1 MEPGSPSGAQLAET
15 VRRRLR
21 RAAVIANT
29 LGAIDVFLFLA
40 FLVPVSG
47 GRTGNVNIVVN
58 GIAGALYLAFTLW
71 LGTRTAERRLAPV
84 ERWLR
89 EERPATEAEREI
101 TLQVP
106 FFNARISALAWAA
119 AALAF
124 TALNLTQPVAIPAV
138 TCITIILG
146 GLTTAAV
153 SYLMAERIMRP
164 VTARALAGGP
174 PSRPAAPGVRTRLI
188 TAWTL
193 ATGVPVLGVAAVSV
207 AQLAGSGGD
216 SGTAAGASLFLAGL
230 ALFVGLMTLMLAA
243 RSIAEPVAAVRDA
256 LARVEEGDLEARVPV
271 DDASEVGLLES
282 GFNRMAAGLQER
294 ERLRDLFGRHVGE
307 DVARAALERE
317 VRLGG
322 EEREIAALFVD
333 LVGSTTLAARR
344 PPGEVVELLNRF
356 FRAVVETV
364 EARGGFVNKFE
375 GDAALSVFGAP
386 VASENPAADAL
397 AAARELSARLRSEL
411 PDMDFG
417 IGVSAG
423 VAVAGN
429 VGAEHRYEYTVIG
442 DPVNEAA
449 RLCELAK
456 QRPERVLASEAAV
469 ERAGAEE
476 AAHWSL
482 GEPIVLRG
490 RDEATRLAT
499 MASAEPGVE
508 REVGAGGGERIDVG
522 SR

>member
-1 MEPGSPSGAQLAET
+1 MEAGALSGAQLAMA
-15 VRRRLR
+15 VKRRLR
-21 RAAVIANT
+21 WVAVLANT
-29 LGAIDVFLFLA
+29 LGAVDVFLFLA

-47 GRTGNVNIVVN
+47 GRPDDVSQAIELNAV
-58 GIAGALYLAFTLW
+58 AGALYLGLTLW
-71 LGTRTAERRLAPV
+71 LGTRWANREFDRV

-89 EERPATEAEREI
+89 DERPATEADREA
-101 TLQVP
+101 TLRIPLTV
-106 FFNARISALAWAA
+106 ARVSAVLWVG

-124 TALNLTQPVAIPAV
+124 TALNVALPAGIIAISFV
-138 TCITIILG
+138 TLVLG

-153 SYLMAERIMRP
+153 SYLMSERIMRP
-164 VTARALAGGP
+164 VTARALADGP
-174 PSRPAAPGVRTRLI
+174 PSRPAAPGVRTRLL

-207 AQLAGSGGD
+207 AQLAGSGSD
-216 SGTAAGASLFLAGL
+216 SGTAAGSSLFLAAL
-230 ALFVGLMTLMLAA
+230 ALVVGLMTIGLAA
-243 RSIAEPVAAVRDA
+243 RAIADPLAAVRDA
-256 LARVEEGDLEARVPV
+256 LARVEEGDFEARVPV
-271 DDASEVGLLES
+271 DDASEIGLLES
-282 GFNRMAAGLQER
+282 GFNRMAAGLNER

-307 DVARAALERE
+307 DVARAALERD

-344 PPGEVVELLNRF
+344 PPTEVVELLNRF

-375 GDAALSVFGAP
+375 GDAALCVFGAP
-386 VASENPAADAL
+386 VATGNPAADAL
-397 AAARELSARLRSEL
+397 AAARTLSARLRREL
-411 PDMDFG
+411 PDIDFG

-449 RLCELAK
+449 RLCEMAK
-456 QRPERVLASEAAV
+456 QRPERLLASEAAV
-469 ERAGAEE
+469 ELAGGEE
-476 AAHWSL
+476 AVYWSL

-499 MASAEPGVE
+499 VA
-508 REVGAGGGERIDVG
+508 
-522 SR
+522 

>member
-1 MEPGSPSGAQLAET
+1 MGSGAPSGAELASTANRQLWW
-15 VRRRLR
+15 
-21 RAAVIANT
+21 AAVIANT
-29 LGAIDVFLFLA
+29 MGAIDVFLFLA

-47 GRTGNVNIVVN
+47 GRPDDVSATILIN
-58 GIAGALYLAFTLW
+58 GVAGALYLTFTLW
-71 LGTRTAERRLAPV
+71 LGTLWARHRWEPI
-84 ERWLR
+84 ERWLA
-89 EERPATEAEREI
+89 EERPATEAEREA
-101 TLQVP
+101 TLRQP
-106 FFNARISALAWAA
+106 FLNARVSATFWVGAA
-119 AALAF
+119 VAF
-124 TALNLTQPVAIPAV
+124 TALNVTLPAGIVAITFV
-138 TCITIILG
+138 TLVLG

-153 SYLMAERIMRP
+153 HYLLAERRMRP
-164 VTARALAGGP
+164 ITARALAGGP
-174 PSRPAAPGVRTRLI
+174 PAEPTAPGVRARLL

-193 ATGVPVLGVAAVSV
+193 ATGVPVLGVAAIAV
-207 AQLAGSGGD
+207 AQLAGSDAG
-216 SGTAAGASLFLAGL
+216 STTAAGASLFLVAI
-230 ALFVGLMTLMLAA
+230 ALVVGLLTIALAA
-243 RSIAEPVAAVRDA
+243 RSIADPVAAVRDA
-256 LARVEEGDLEARVPV
+256 LTRVEAGDFEVRVPV
-271 DDASEVGLLES
+271 DDASEVGLLEA

-375 GDAALSVFGAP
+375 GDAALCVFGAP
-386 VASENPAADAL
+386 VARENPAADAL
-397 AAARELSARLRSEL
+397 AAARTLSARLRREL

-423 VAVAGN
+423 IAVAGN

-449 RLCELAK
+449 RLCEMAK
-456 QRPERVLASEAAV
+456 QRPERLLASEAAV
-469 ERAGAEE
+469 ERAGGDE
-476 AAHWSL
+476 ATRWSL

-499 MASAEPGVE
+499 VA
-508 REVGAGGGERIDVG
+508 
-522 SR
+522 

>member
-1 MEPGSPSGAQLAET
+1 MEAGAPSGAQLAAA
-15 VRRRLR
+15 VKRRLR
-21 RAAVIANT
+21 WVAVLANT

-47 GRTGNVNIVVN
+47 GRPEDVSQAIVLN
-58 GIAGALYLAFTLW
+58 AIAGSLYLALTLW
-71 LGTRTAERRLAPV
+71 LGTRWASREFDRV
-84 ERWLR
+84 ERWLCD
-89 EERPATEAEREI
+89 ERPATEADRKAALGI
-101 TLQVP
+101 PLTV
-106 FFNARISALAWAA
+106 ARVSAVLWLG

-124 TALNLTQPVAIPAV
+124 TALNFALPAGIVAISFV
-138 TCITIILG
+138 TLVLG

-153 SYLMAERIMRP
+153 SYLMSERIMRP
-164 VTARALAGGP
+164 VTARALAEGP
-174 PSRPAAPGVRTRLI
+174 PSRPAAPGVRTRLL

-207 AQLAGSGGD
+207 AQLAGSGSD

-230 ALFVGLMTLMLAA
+230 ALFVGLMTLALAA
-243 RSIAEPVAAVRDA
+243 RAIADPIAAVRDA
-256 LARVEEGDLEARVPV
+256 FARVEEGDFDARVPV
-271 DDASEVGLLES
+271 DDASEVGLLEA
-282 GFNRMAAGLQER
+282 GFNRMAAGLGER

-307 DVARAALERE
+307 DVARAALEGD

-344 PPGEVVELLNRF
+344 PPTEVVELLNRF

-375 GDAALSVFGAP
+375 GDAALCVFGAP
-386 VASENPAADAL
+386 VTSENPAADAL
-397 AAARELSARLRSEL
+397 AAARTLSARLRREL

-423 VAVAGN
+423 IAVAGN

-449 RLCELAK
+449 RLCEMAK
-456 QRPERVLASEAAV
+456 QRPERLLTSEAAV
-469 ERAGAEE
+469 ELAGGEE
-476 AAHWSL
+476 AGRWSL

-499 MASAEPGVE
+499 VA
-508 REVGAGGGERIDVG
+508 
-522 SR
+522 

>member
-1 MEPGSPSGAQLAET
+1 MEAGAPSGAQLA
-15 VRRRLR
+15 VAVKRRLR
-21 RAAVIANT
+21 WVAVLANT

-47 GRTGNVNIVVN
+47 GRPDDVSRVIVVN
-58 GIAGALYLAFTLW
+58 AIAGTAYLALTLW
-71 LGTRTAERRLAPV
+71 LGIRWANREFDPV
-84 ERWLR
+84 VRWLR
-89 EERPATEAEREI
+89 DERPATEADRKA
-101 TLQVP
+101 TLRVP
-106 FFNARISALAWAA
+106 LMTSRVSAVLWAG

-124 TALNLTQPVAIPAV
+124 TALNFALPAGIIAITFV
-138 TCITIILG
+138 TLILG

-153 SYLMAERIMRP
+153 SYLMSERIMRP
-164 VTARALAGGP
+164 VTARALADGP
-174 PSRPAAPGVRTRLI
+174 PSRPVAPGVRARLL

-193 ATGVPVLGVAAVSV
+193 ATGVPVLGVAAISV
-207 AQLAGSGGD
+207 AQLAGSRPEA
-216 SGTAAGASLFLAGL
+216 GTAAGASLFLAGL
-230 ALFVGLMTLMLAA
+230 ALFVGLMTIALAA
-243 RSIAEPVAAVRDA
+243 RAIADPVAAVRDA
-256 LARVEEGDLEARVPV
+256 FARVEEGDFDARVPV
-271 DDASEVGLLES
+271 DDASEIGLLEA
-282 GFNRMAAGLQER
+282 GFNHMAAGLKER

-307 DVARAALERE
+307 DVARAALEHE

-344 PPGEVVELLNRF
+344 PPTEVVEMLNRF

-375 GDAALSVFGAP
+375 GDAALCVFGAP

-397 AAARELSARLRSEL
+397 AAARELSARLRREL
-411 PDMDFG
+411 PEMDFG

-423 VAVAGN
+423 IAVAGN

-449 RLCELAK
+449 RLCDLAK
-456 QRPERVLASEAAV
+456 QRPERLLASEAAV
-469 ERAGAEE
+469 ERAGREE

-499 MASAEPGVE
+499 VA
-508 REVGAGGGERIDVG
+508 
-522 SR
+522 

>member
-1 MEPGSPSGAQLAET
+1 
-15 VRRRLR
+15 V
-21 RAAVIANT
+21 ANT
-29 LGAIDVFLFLA
+29 LGAVDVFLFLA

-47 GRTGNVNIVVN
+47 GRPKDVNQAILLN
-58 GIAGALYLAFTLW
+58 AIAGTVYLALTLW
-71 LGTRTAERRLAPV
+71 IGFRWAERGFAPV
-84 ERWLR
+84 EGWLHD
-89 EERPATEAEREI
+89 ERPATEAERKAA
-101 TLQVP
+101 LRVP
-106 FFNARISALAWAA
+106 FMTARVSAALWVG

-124 TALNLTQPVAIPAV
+124 TALNITLPASIVAITFV
-138 TCITIILG
+138 TLVLG

-153 SYLMAERIMRP
+153 NYLMAERIMRP

-174 PSRPAAPGVRTRLI
+174 PVRPTAPGVRTRLL

-193 ATGVPVLGVAAVSV
+193 ATAVPVLGVAAISV
-207 AQLAGSGGD
+207 AELAGSRND
-216 SGTAAGASLFLAGL
+216 SGTAAGASLFLAAL
-230 ALFVGLMTLMLAA
+230 VLFVGLMTIVMAA
-243 RSIAEPVAAVRDA
+243 RSIADPVRAVRDA
-256 LARVEEGDLEARVPV
+256 LARVAEGDYEARVPV
-271 DDASEVGLLES
+271 DDASEVGLLQS
-282 GFNRMAAGLQER
+282 GFNRMAAGLEER

-307 DVARAALERE
+307 DVARDALERD
-317 VRLGG
+317 VALGG

-375 GDAALSVFGAP
+375 GDAALCIFGAP

-397 AAARELSARLRSEL
+397 AAARALRARLRREL

-423 VAVAGN
+423 IAVAGN

-449 RLCELAK
+449 RLCEMAK
-456 QRPERVLASEAAV
+456 QRPERLLASEAAV
-469 ERAGAEE
+469 ARAGEQE
-476 AAHWSL
+476 AAHWRL

-499 MASAEPGVE
+499 VA
-508 REVGAGGGERIDVG
+508 
-522 SR
+522 

>member
-1 MEPGSPSGAQLAET
+1 MEPGAPSGAELAET
-15 VRRRLR
+15 IRRRLR
-21 RAAVIANT
+21 SAGVLANS

-40 FLVPVSG
+40 FLLPVSG
-47 GRTGNVNIVVN
+47 GGTGIVNRTVVLN

-71 LGTRTAERRLAPV
+71 LGTKRANRKYAPV
-84 ERWLR
+84 ARWLS
-89 EERPATEAEREI
+89 EERPPTEAEREA
-101 TLQVP
+101 TLRVP
-106 FFNARISALAWAA
+106 LMNAQISATSWVGAA
-119 AALAF
+119 VAF
-124 TALNLTQPVAIPAV
+124 TVLNVTLPAGFIAITCV
-138 TCITIILG
+138 TLVLG

-153 SYLMAERIMRP
+153 DYLMTERIMRP

-174 PSRPAAPGVRTRLI
+174 PARPAAPGVRARLL

-193 ATGVPVLGVAAVSV
+193 ATGVPVLGVAAISV
-207 AQLAGSGGD
+207 AQLAGSRSD
-216 SGTAAGASLFLAGL
+216 TGTAAGASLFLAGL
-230 ALFVGLMTLMLAA
+230 VLFVGLMTISLAA
-243 RSIAEPVAAVRDA
+243 RAIADPLAAVRDA
-256 LARVEEGDLEARVPV
+256 FARLEQGDFDARVPV
-271 DDASEVGLLES
+271 DDASEIGLLES
-282 GFNRMAAGLQER
+282 GFNRMAAGLKER

-344 PPGEVVELLNRF
+344 PPTEVVELLNRF

-364 EARGGFVNKFE
+364 EGRGGFVNKFE
-375 GDAALSVFGAP
+375 GDAALCVFGAP
-386 VASENPAADAL
+386 VARENPAADAL
-397 AAARELSARLRSEL
+397 AAARELSARLSREL

-423 VAVAGN
+423 IAVAGN

-456 QRPERVLASEAAV
+456 QHPERLLASEAAV
-469 ERAGAEE
+469 RRAGDHE

-499 MASAEPGVE
+499 VA
-508 REVGAGGGERIDVG
+508 
-522 SR
+522 

>member
-1 MEPGSPSGAQLAET
+1 MEAGAPSGAQLADA
-15 VRRRLR
+15 VKPRLR
-21 RAAVIANT
+21 WVAVLANT
-29 LGAIDVFLFLA
+29 LGAGDVFLFLA

-47 GRTGNVNIVVN
+47 GRPDDVSQAIELNAV
-58 GIAGALYLAFTLW
+58 AGALYLGLTLW
-71 LGTRTAERRLAPV
+71 LGTRWASREFDRV

-89 EERPATEAEREI
+89 DERPATEADREA
-101 TLQVP
+101 TLRIP
-106 FFNARISALAWAA
+106 LTIARVSAVLWVG

-124 TALNLTQPVAIPAV
+124 TALNVTLPVGIIAISFV
-138 TCITIILG
+138 TLVLG

-153 SYLMAERIMRP
+153 SYLMSERIMRP
-164 VTARALAGGP
+164 VTARALADGP
-174 PSRPAAPGVRTRLI
+174 PSRPAAPGVRTRLL

-207 AQLAGSGGD
+207 AQLAGSGSD
-216 SGTAAGASLFLAGL
+216 SGTAAGSSLFLAAL
-230 ALFVGLMTLMLAA
+230 ALFVGLMTIALAA
-243 RSIAEPVAAVRDA
+243 RAIADPLAAVRDA
-256 LARVEEGDLEARVPV
+256 LARVEEGDFEARVPV
-271 DDASEVGLLES
+271 DDASEIGLLES
-282 GFNRMAAGLQER
+282 GFNRMAAGLRER

-307 DVARAALERE
+307 DVARAALEGD

-344 PPGEVVELLNRF
+344 PPSEVVELLNRF

-375 GDAALSVFGAP
+375 GDAALCVFGAP
-386 VASENPAADAL
+386 VARESPAADAL
-397 AAARELSARLRSEL
+397 AAARTLSARLRREL
-411 PDMDFG
+411 PDVDFG

-449 RLCELAK
+449 RLCEMAK
-456 QRPERVLASEAAV
+456 QRPERLLASEAAV
-469 ERAGAEE
+469 ERAGGEE
-476 AAHWSL
+476 AGRWSL

-499 MASAEPGVE
+499 VA
-508 REVGAGGGERIDVG
+508 
-522 SR
+522 

>member
-1 MEPGSPSGAQLAET
+1 MEAGAPSGAQLAVT
-15 VRRRLR
+15 LRRRLR
-21 RAAVIANT
+21 WAAVLANT

-47 GRTGNVNIVVN
+47 GRPNDVSQAVAINAV
-58 GIAGALYLAFTLW
+58 AGTAYLALTLW
-71 LGTRTAERRLAPV
+71 LGIRWANRQFAPV

-89 EERPATEAEREI
+89 EERPATEAERTA

-106 FFNARISALAWAA
+106 LMAARVSAVLWMG

-124 TALNLTQPVAIPAV
+124 TALNIALPAGIVAITFV
-138 TCITIILG
+138 TLVLG
-146 GLTTAAV
+146 GLTTGAV
-153 SYLMAERIMRP
+153 GYLMSERIMRSA
-164 VTARALAGGP
+164 TARALADGP
-174 PSRPAAPGVRTRLI
+174 PSRPAAPGVRARLL

-193 ATGVPVLGVAAVSV
+193 ATGVPVLGVAAISV
-207 AQLAGSGGD
+207 AELAGSRPTA
-216 SGTAAGASLFLAGL
+216 GTAAGASLFLAGL
-230 ALFVGLMTLMLAA
+230 ALFVGLMTIALAA
-243 RSIAEPVAAVRDA
+243 RSIADPIAAVREA
-256 LARVEEGDLEARVPV
+256 FARVEEGDFDARVPV
-271 DDASEVGLLES
+271 DDASEIGLLEA
-282 GFNRMAAGLQER
+282 GFNHMAAGLKER

-317 VRLGG
+317 IRLGG

-333 LVGSTTLAARR
+333 LVGSTTLATRR
-344 PPGEVVELLNRF
+344 PPTEVVELLNRF

-375 GDAALSVFGAP
+375 GDAALCVFGAP

-397 AAARELSARLRSEL
+397 AAARTLSVRLRREL

-449 RLCELAK
+449 RLCEMAK
-456 QRPERVLASEAAV
+456 QRPERLLASEAAV

-476 AAHWSL
+476 AERWSL

-499 MASAEPGVE
+499 VA
-508 REVGAGGGERIDVG
+508 
-522 SR
+522 